1 MWLTSLQASSSNTSV
16 LSKVSLGALNVL
28 FRINRSYVRIQIGRK
43 NSERRSFQKLKSFPS
58 MKGVR
63 LGRTSE
69 LFLAESVRLP
79 LFDDQRNDDMRKNN
93 YFGVCYSLVYLC
105 AITFGSRKDVHTI
118 IIISGNLKLAL
129 QLIACL
135 NSGQSKKLVLVK
147 GCGKCFYIEAACFFC
162 PVLREKRRTPEVKHC
177 RKREMCNSYAVA
189 LLVKVSVE

>member
-1 MWLTSLQASSSNTSV
+1 
-16 LSKVSLGALNVL
+16 
-28 FRINRSYVRIQIGRK
+28 
-43 NSERRSFQKLKSFPS
+43 
-58 MKGVR
+58 MKGMR

-69 LFLAESVRLP
+69 LFVAESVRLP
-79 LFDDQRNDDMRKNN
+79 LFDDQRHDDMKKKNN

-147 GCGKCFYIEAACFFC
+147 GCGKCLYIEAACFFC

>member
-16 LSKVSLGALNVL
+16 LSKVSLGVLNVL

-58 MKGVR
+58 MG

-118 IIISGNLKLAL
+118 IIISDNLKLAL
-129 QLIACL
+129 LLIACL
-135 NSGQSKKLVLVK
+135 N
-147 GCGKCFYIEAACFFC
+147 
-162 PVLREKRRTPEVKHC
+162 RRQ
-177 RKREMCNSYAVA
+177 
-189 LLVKVSVE
+189 

>member
-16 LSKVSLGALNVL
+16 LSKVSLGVLNVL

-118 IIISGNLKLAL
+118 IIISSANRFFK
-129 QLIACL
+129 QWTV
-135 NSGQSKKLVLVK
+135 KK
-147 GCGKCFYIEAACFFC
+147 
-162 PVLREKRRTPEVKHC
+162 
-177 RKREMCNSYAVA
+177 S
-189 LLVKVSVE
+189 